1 MDLRRREITRKD
13 VTGLYGPP
21 FLFGRAEDG
30 MTIKCGHCILVE
42 DEEYFSVS
50 SPSIHDINIAQLAS
64 GM

>member
-1 MDLRRREITRKD
+1 MKD
-13 VTGLYGPP
+13 VTGLYDPP

-30 MTIKCGHCILVE
+30 MAIKCGHCILVE

-50 SPSIHDINIAQLAS
+50 SPNIHDINIAQLAS